1 MNSPILYCLWTYN
14 GTPYWKIKNSWELD
28 GERADACTFQE
39 ITLITPA
46 DFAEM
51 LFKLLTR

>member
-28 GERADACTFQE
+28 GERAYACTFQE